1 MLGDYVER
9 IYSIEL
15 KMKDTTDAA
24 FASHFDLH
32 VHLEIALMDDW
43 KQKLTTKETIHL
55 PNILFIIMYS
65 NI

>member
-9 IYSIEL
+9 IYSIGL

-24 FASHFDLH
+24 FASHFDL
-32 VHLEIALMDDW
+32 HLEIALMDDW

-55 PNILFIIMYS
+55 PNILSFIIMYS